1 MENKLTTVLK
11 WTGTT
16 FTILGALLTSLGVD
30 PLNVYLLN
38 IGAAV
43 WLVAAY
49 RMREPSLIAVNGIL
63 LAIYAIGTLFRLL

>member
-1 MENKLTTVLK
+1 MFTSVCK

-16 FTILGALLTSLGVD
+16 LTILGALLTSLGID
-30 PLNVYLLN
+30 PLNVYMLN
-38 IGAAV
+38 AGAAV

-63 LAIYAIGTLFRLL
+63 LAIYVVGTIFRLL

>member
-1 MENKLTTVLK
+1 MFTAICK

-16 FTILGALLTSLGVD
+16 LTIIGALLTSLGID
-30 PLNVYLLN
+30 PLNVYMLN
-38 IGAAV
+38 AGAAV

-63 LAIYAIGTLFRLL
+63 LAIYVVGTVFRLL